1 MKTLSNF
8 DFKAKKALIRVD
20 FNVPLHDKFE
30 VTDATRILA
39 AKPTIEAILN
49 NGGSAV
55 LMSHLG
61 RPKGKDTTFSLGHI
75 VDKISEVL
83 GVSVKFVSDCIG
95 EEVREAVQNLQS
107 GEVLLL
113 ENLRFYPEEKAGD
126 SVFAKQ
132 LAEWGDIYVNDAFGT
147 AHRAHASTAII
158 AQFFENN
165 KCFGFLLEKEI
176 LNIGKVLTDSQKPVT
191 AILGGA
197 KISSKIGVIENIF
210 DKVDHIIIGG
220 GMSYTF
226 IKAQGGDIGNSLC
239 EDDKMELALEIL
251 KKAKEKG
258 VRIHLPLDTVI
269 ADDFSNEANI
279 DIVPI
284 NEIPEGW
291 MGLDIGPKTEIAYS
305 FIIMQSKTILWN
317 GPMGVFEMPKFA
329 KGTIE
334 LGHAIIDATADG
346 AFSLVGGGDSVSAV
360 KQFGFADRVSYVSTG
375 GGAMLEMLEGKTL
388 PGVAAIMK

>member
-1 MKTLSNF
+1 MKTLSDFNF
-8 DFKAKKALIRVD
+8 ENKRALIRVD
-20 FNVPLHDKFE
+20 FNVPLNDKFE
-30 VTDATRILA
+30 VTDVTRIVA
-39 AKPTIEAILN
+39 AKPTIKAILKA
-49 NGGSAV
+49 GGSAV

-61 RPKGKDTTFSLGHI
+61 RPKGKDDTFSLRHI
-75 VDKISEVL
+75 VNEVSSVL
-83 GVSVKFVSDCIG
+83 GVPVKFVSDCIG
-95 EEVREAVQNLQS
+95 DEVRDVVQNLKA

-126 SVFAKQ
+126 INFAKQ
-132 LAEWGDIYVNDAFGT
+132 LAEWGEVYVNDAFGT
-147 AHRAHASTAII
+147 AHRAHASTAVI

-165 KCFGFLLEKEI
+165 ACFGSLLEKEI
-176 LNIGKVLTDSQKPVT
+176 QSIGKVLNDSKKPVT

-197 KISSKIGVIENIF
+197 KISSKIGVIENIL

-226 IKAQGGDIGNSLC
+226 IKAQGGKIGNSLC
-239 EDDKMELALEIL
+239 EDNKMELALEIL
-251 KKAKEKG
+251 EKAKAKG
-258 VRIHLPLDTVI
+258 VKIHLPLDTVI
-269 ADDFSNEANI
+269 ADKFSNDANTEIVAI
-279 DIVPI
+279 D
-284 NEIPEGW
+284 EIPDGW

-334 LGHAIIDATADG
+334 LGHAVVDATADG
-346 AFSLVGGGDSVSAV
+346 AFSLVGGGDSVAAV

-388 PGVAAIMK
+388 PGVAAIMG